1 MTEPFLASFR
11 RSPVSTSLTYAALA
25 FAVMQAMGPVIFILT
40 GSLKT
45 RPEFYADPW
54 GLPRSWLFIN
64 YPEAIEIARVGDHVV
79 NSLIVVSLGLA
90 ILLVCASTTAYALAR
105 FDFTGRNIVLGIIL
119 MTMMVPPDIL
129 TVPLFL
135 TLRSLGLL
143 GSYVGLAFIYAVG
156 GFGMSVFL
164 LRGYFMS
171 VPKEL
176 EEAATLDGA
185 NMLHILWHVIL
196 PMSIPGFL
204 SVVIIQAIGMWNDLY
219 LSFVFIRD
227 PDMATVPLGLL
238 NFFRRDSVDWPHLLA
253 AMTILTLPVLV
264 FYAMAQRRFVEGFT
278 SGAVK

>member
-64 YPEAIEIARVGDHVV
+64 YPEATEIARVGDHVV

>member
-1 MTEPFLASFR
+1 MTEPFLVSFR
-11 RSPVSTSLTYAALA
+11 RNPVSTSLTYVALA
-25 FAVMQAMGPVIFILT
+25 FAVLQAMGPVIFILT

-54 GLPRSWLFIN
+54 GLPRSWLFMN
-64 YPEAIEIARVGDHVV
+64 YPEAIEVARVGDHVL

-90 ILLVCASTTAYALAR
+90 ILLVCAATTAYALAR
-105 FDFTGRNIVLGIIL
+105 FDFPGRGVVLGIIL

-143 GSYVGLAFIYAVG
+143 GSYLGLAFIYAVG

-164 LRGYFMS
+164 LRGYFMG

-176 EEAATLDGA
+176 EEAGRLDGA
-185 NMLHILWHVIL
+185 NALQILWHVIL
-196 PMSIPGFL
+196 PMSLPGFL

-219 LSFVFIRD
+219 LSFVFIRN

>member
-1 MTEPFLASFR
+1 MTEPFLVSLR
-11 RSPVSTSLTYAALA
+11 RNPVGTSLTYAALA
-25 FAVMQAMGPVIFILT
+25 FAVLQAMGPVIFILT

-45 RPEFYADPW
+45 RTEFYADPW
-54 GLPRSWLFIN
+54 GLPRSWLFMN
-64 YPEAIEIARVGDHVV
+64 YPEAIEVARVGDHVL

-90 ILLVCASTTAYALAR
+90 ILLVCAATTAYALAR
-105 FDFTGRNIVLGIIL
+105 FDFPGRGIVLGIIL

-143 GSYVGLAFIYAVG
+143 GSYLGLAFIYAVG

-164 LRGYFMS
+164 LRGYFMG

-176 EEAATLDGA
+176 EEAAELDGA
-185 NMLHILWHVIL
+185 NTLHILWHVIL
-196 PMSIPGFL
+196 PMSMPGFL

-219 LSFVFIRD
+219 LSFVFIRN

-253 AMTILTLPVLV
+253 ALTILTLPVLV